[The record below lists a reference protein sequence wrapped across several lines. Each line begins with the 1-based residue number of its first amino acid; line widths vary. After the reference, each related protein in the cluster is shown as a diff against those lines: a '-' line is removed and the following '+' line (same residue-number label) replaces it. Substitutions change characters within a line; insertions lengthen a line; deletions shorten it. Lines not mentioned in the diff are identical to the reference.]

1 MSIFRKASLERLS
14 SPEELDQLMHVTS
27 IHSWLVLT
35 GMFLLLGAGVF
46 WGIAGSIP
54 TSVSGQG
61 AIMRRGGVMNIVTR
75 GAGTLLE
82 LNVKVGDRVNANQV
96 VARVAQPALVE
107 KLEKAREALELARR
121 EKEKFRNLHSHE
133 AQLQIQAVQ
142 RQVENDEQLI
152 QQLQQQAKLANEQIK
167 IDEDLLA
174 KGLVTRQQTIVARQ
188 QLANIES
195 EIAGHRAHIKQLE
208 AQRFQFESTPLEK
221 DTEMNSR
228 VFELQRSLAEMEK
241 DFEINSSVVSPYA
254 GEVVELKVYPG
265 GTVSAQAPV
274 MSIQPA
280 VNELE
285 VLAYVPSLRAKEIK
299 TDMEVQISP
308 STVKREE
315 YGYIRGKVTRVAD
328 YPSTKAALMRNF
340 ENENLISALTD
351 SGPVTEV
358 KVEMIPDNKT
368 PSGFRWS
375 SSQGPPVLLSG
386 GTLCSV
392 QVVTLRQRPLAL
404 LMPFLKQKLG
414 LD

>member
-142 RQVENDEQLI
+142 
-152 QQLQQQAKLANEQIK
+152 
-167 IDEDLLA
+167 
-174 KGLVTRQQTIVARQ
+174 
-188 QLANIES
+188 
-195 EIAGHRAHIKQLE
+195 
-208 AQRFQFESTPLEK
+208 
-221 DTEMNSR
+221 
-228 VFELQRSLAEMEK
+228 
-241 DFEINSSVVSPYA
+241 
-254 GEVVELKVYPG
+254 
-265 GTVSAQAPV
+265 
-274 MSIQPA
+274 
-280 VNELE
+280 
-285 VLAYVPSLRAKEIK
+285 
-299 TDMEVQISP
+299 
-308 STVKREE
+308 
-315 YGYIRGKVTRVAD
+315 
-328 YPSTKAALMRNF
+328 
-340 ENENLISALTD
+340 
-351 SGPVTEV
+351 
-358 KVEMIPDNKT
+358 
-368 PSGFRWS
+368 
-375 SSQGPPVLLSG
+375 
-386 GTLCSV
+386 
-392 QVVTLRQRPLAL
+392 
-404 LMPFLKQKLG
+404 
-414 LD
+414 